1 MSRSRARLAA
11 DWFAKLRQNA
21 VTQEVEH
28 TDVVDAETEAL
39 EAKAD
44 AAAVGIIVG
53 PIGPIGPI
61 GPQGP
66 QGATGPAGAAGATG
80 PAGSTSYN
88 AGTLD
93 GYNSAQTSAGN
104 TVAVRNS
111 SGDISARLFRSE
123 YDSTNAGCEYFM
135 TQVNTGSNKYLRP
148 STLAQ
153 VRTRV
158 VASAGTGSVGSYAL
172 LRAISSS
179 TRIYAGNNVAG
190 SIMNYADVDWNRNG
204 GVSGTWRCMGYAVAA
219 TRPTVY
225 MRIS

>member
-53 PIGPIGPI
+53 PIGPIGP
-61 GPQGP
+61 QGP
-66 QGATGPAGAAGATG
+66 QGATG

-111 SGDISARLFRSE
+111 SGDINARLFRSE

-135 TQVNTGSNKYLRP
+135 TQVNTGSNNYLRP

-158 VASAGTGSVGSYAL
+158 VASAGTGTVGSYAL